1 MDVPGIKIGHHTLTR
16 RPTGC
21 TVILCE
27 DGAVGGVDVRGSAPG
42 TRETDLLDPT
52 NAVQQVQ
59 AILLSGGSAY
69 GLEAATGVMRYLEER
84 KIGFKLRAGV
94 VPIVPAAILMDLGV
108 GDFTIRP
115 DAEAGYQAALA
126 AASGPTAEGNVGAG
140 AGATVGKM
148 FGPTFAMKGGLG
160 TASHRVPGTD
170 VVVGAIVAVN
180 AVGDIYHP
188 DTRQILAGARR
199 EEGQGFRDTMAA
211 IMGGYRVVTSTGSNT
226 TIGAVATNVPFNKA
240 EMTKIAQMAH
250 DGFARSINP
259 VHTHVGW
266 RHDLC
271 VVHGQGLVRPRR
283 CLGNWGD
290 RRYCDGSRSGPCGG
304 SGREPDGTSAPGPPG
319 LREGLTGR
327 GLIAASGEGS
337 LLRVRS
343 HGNHRC
349 EWRAT
354 LSLSGILAALA
365 PPFAPGRV
373 ASSRTTLTM

>member
-1 MDVPGIKIGHHTLTR
+1 MKRRTFTNSILALSAAPLLARHATTSSVAATEPSGPPLMGGSITDVPGIKIGHHTLTR

-84 KIGFKLRAGV
+84 KLGFKLRAGV
-94 VPIVPAAILMDLGV
+94 VPIVPAAILFDLGV

-115 DAEAGYQAALA
+115 DAQAGYQACLA
-126 AASGPTAEGNVGAG
+126 AASGPVAEGNVGAG
-140 AGATVGKM
+140 AGATVGKL
-148 FGPTFAMKGGLG
+148 FGSAYAMKGGLG
-160 TASHRVPGTD
+160 AASHRVPGTD

-180 AVGDIYHP
+180 AVGDICHP

-211 IMGGYRVVTSTGSNT
+211 IMGGHRVVTSTGSNT

-240 EMTKIAQMAH
+240 EMNKIAQMAH
-250 DGFARSINP
+250 DGLARSINP
-259 VHTHVGW
+259 VHTMSDG
-266 RHDLC
+266 DTIFALST
-271 VVHGQGLVRPRR
+271 GKASSVRA
-283 CLGNWGD
+283 D
-290 RRYCDGSRSGPCGG
+290 V
-304 SGREPDGTSAPGPPG
+304 SAIGA
-319 LREGLTGR
+319 
-327 GLIAASGEGS
+327 IAATVMAHAVARAVVQAES
-337 LLRVRS
+337 LTEHQLPA
-343 HGNHRC
+343 HRDYVK
-349 EWRAT
+349 
-354 LSLSGILAALA
+354 G
-365 PPFAPGRV
+365 
-373 ASSRTTLTM
+373 